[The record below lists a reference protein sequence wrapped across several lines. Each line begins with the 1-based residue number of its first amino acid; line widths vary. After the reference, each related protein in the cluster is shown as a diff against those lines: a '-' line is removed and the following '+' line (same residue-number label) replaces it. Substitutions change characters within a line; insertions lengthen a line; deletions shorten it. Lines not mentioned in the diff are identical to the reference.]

1 MMPTAMRLLRGRPV
15 ARFLCGFGWEWSAEP
30 SGERAAAGIAALRQF
45 TADLEAARLAA
56 SQEDD
61 ELGEV
66 PDEFLDPITME
77 LMAVSRR
84 KHSTHSFRA
93 DRFRDLTG
101 MACRIL

>member
-1 MMPTAMRLLRGRPV
+1 MMPTAMRLLRGRSV

-84 KHSTHSFRA
+84 KLSTIVS
-93 DRFRDLTG
+93 G
-101 MACRIL
+101 G

>member
-1 MMPTAMRLLRGRPV
+1 MPLGDYENGASPEPV
-15 ARFLCGFGWEWSAEP
+15 EWPYA
-30 SGERAAAGIAALRQF
+30 
-45 TADLEAARLAA
+45 
-56 SQEDD
+56 
-61 ELGEV
+61 